1 MTRCPCGRFI
11 SHHKHMCLACMW
23 QEAQKRV
30 MAKRL
35 PKENYTCKWC
45 GKEYV
50 PNSSRQMYCS
60 DECRKAVL
68 REYENTLKTLTCM
81 VCGKEFQA
89 KRNSVASRCYDC
101 RENHRTILS
110 RQRDAKKKRLER
122 KMMALSER
130 KPAVE
135 AIPEGP
141 CDRDAWMGDCGWIPL
156 VPQKKIKA
164 CLKINPAELKKPM
177 FAPTRDC
184 SSKYRDKF
192 IGEEVGLVSGPE
204 MDNGL
209 A

>member
-1 MTRCPCGRFI
+1 MNRCQCGRLI

-23 QEAQKRV
+23 QEAQNRV

-68 REYENTLKTLTCM
+68 REYENTLKTLICM
-81 VCGKEFQA
+81 VCGKEFKA

-122 KMMALSER
+122 KMLALSER
-130 KPAVE
+130 KAAAE

-141 CDRDAWMGDCGWIPL
+141 CARDAWMRNTGPIP
-156 VPQKKIKA
+156 VAQTVERTGAKA
-164 CLKINPAELKKPM
+164 VLKVNAADLKKPM
-177 FAPTRDC
+177 LEPTRDRC
-184 SSKYRDKF
+184 KKYRTKET
-192 IGEEVGLVSGPE
+192 GWG
-204 MDNGL
+204 
-209 A
+209 